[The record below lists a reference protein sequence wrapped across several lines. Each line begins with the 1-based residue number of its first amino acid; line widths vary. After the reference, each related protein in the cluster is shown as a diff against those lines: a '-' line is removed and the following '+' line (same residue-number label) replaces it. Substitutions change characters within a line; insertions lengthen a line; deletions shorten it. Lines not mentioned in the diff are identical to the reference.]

1 MKKVVVVAVLLF
13 LLGLVV
19 KLGYFS
25 SSHYAVT
32 TPIIKNLFSI
42 KTEKTPVVTTR
53 PEDSGICAPP
63 GCGNPAG
70 INGEDVSL
78 ALTAEQLTSLI
89 NQYTPSSVPLKNI
102 RVAVTGQVIYAA
114 ADSAY
119 PVLPGQLSASARLDI
134 NHFYVNDVYVGGVKT
149 PQKVANFVEA
159 NLAGLI
165 DRSFSKY
172 SVRLLEMRLEAE
184 KLFIK
189 VNAPK
194 GTVVV
199 NGDGT
204 VTLNLVE
211 AASGTTDP
219 SYSDPRNR
227 F

>member
-1 MKKVVVVAVLLF
+1 MKKVVIVAVLLC

-53 PEDSGICAPP
+53 PAGSGICAPP

-78 ALTAEQLTSLI
+78 ALTPEQLTSLI
-89 NQYTPSSVPLKNI
+89 NQYKPSSVPLSNI
-102 RVAVTGQVIYAA
+102 RLSISGQTVYAS

-119 PVLPGQLSASARLDI
+119 PISPGQLSASARLDL
-134 NHFYVNDVYVGGVKT
+134 NHFYVNDVYVGGVKA

-165 DRSFSKY
+165 DSSFSKY
-172 SVRLLEMRLEAE
+172 LVRLLEMRLEDE

-211 AASGTTDP
+211 APPGNMDP